1 MGIDTHGHFKTWKF
15 TAYGN
20 KSAMQILVEEAHDAG
35 VERIFDMPNIIN
47 PVTRNPVIRKVDVKA
62 RLNFA
67 RQQGVW
73 QNYRTYVGA
82 TSDPDQLEEAAK
94 IVLSDEYPG
103 NFVPGIKAYMIG
115 KDNQKTN
122 IEDIYQQLNIEEEK
136 QFLVYATLSDC
147 GYNGV
152 LALHCEKKS
161 ELRPELWDPKH
172 PETHCLARPL
182 EAELASIAD
191 NIDFARSVDFEGTL
205 LECHSTS
212 QKGIELWKNA
222 KKDYGLKVAAEIT
235 PHHTLLSKN
244 DMRSLGM
251 FGKMNLSLRDEE
263 VREGLLE
270 SLKYE
275 TEIPVVIGTDHA
287 KHDFFEKIRE
297 PYMSGFGTEVYKLY
311 GKLISELKSDPS
323 VSNNRV
329 EDVTYNNVVKIFGPK
344 KCGV

>member
-1 MGIDTHGHFKTWKF
+1 MRIDTHGHFKTWKF
-15 TAYGN
+15 PAYGK

-35 VERIFDMPNIIN
+35 VDRIFDMPNIIN
-47 PVTRNPVIRKVDVKA
+47 LVTGNPVIRKVDVKA

-94 IVLSDEYPG
+94 LVLSDEYPG

-115 KDNQKTN
+115 KDNQQPN

-147 GYNGV
+147 GYDGV
-152 LALHCEKKS
+152 LALHCEKMS
-161 ELRPELWDPKH
+161 EVRPELWNPKR
-172 PETHCLARPL
+172 PETHCIVRPL
-182 EAELASIAD
+182 EAELASIAE
-191 NIDFARSVDFEGTL
+191 NIDFARRADFEGTL
-205 LECHSTS
+205 FECHSTS
-212 QKGIELWKNA
+212 SQGIELWKNA
-222 KKDYGLKVAAEIT
+222 KRDYGLKTAVEIT

-244 DMRSLGM
+244 DMSALGM
-251 FGKMNLSLRDEE
+251 FGKMNLPLRDEE
-263 VREGLLE
+263 VQKGLLE

-297 PYMSGFGTEVYKLY
+297 PYVSGMDTEVYKLY

-323 VSNNRV
+323 VPNNRV
-329 EDVTYNNVVKIFGPK
+329 EALTYGNVVKVFGRK